1 MLLKASLV
9 LLVCACGL
17 ALQQCFAFALSALQ
31 RSQGAHALSAHNT
44 SVFQTHFC
52 SLRHAHRIGRTRRTV
67 LMAAPTPAE
76 VQKVIDMAVKAIA
89 ADTSAQAMFG
99 GGVNVLGLQA
109 QGKPKEGSV
118 NIRFL
123 IKGVSAGKV
132 VGEGKRSGG
141 QGQVT
146 AQTESNELVRCW
158 IDLDSG
164 WGRR

>member
-1 MLLKASLV
+1 MLWLCSHV
-9 LLVCACGL
+9 SSGVICA
-17 ALQQCFAFALSALQ
+17 ALHFF
-31 RSQGAHALSAHNT
+31 GSAHNA

-89 ADTSAQAMFG
+89 ADKSAQAMFG

-164 WGRR
+164 WGRRLYIKGMPS